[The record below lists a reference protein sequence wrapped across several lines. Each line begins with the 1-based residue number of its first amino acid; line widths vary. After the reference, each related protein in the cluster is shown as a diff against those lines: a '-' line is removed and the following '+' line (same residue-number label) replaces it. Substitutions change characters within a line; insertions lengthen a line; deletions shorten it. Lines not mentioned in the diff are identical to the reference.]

1 MADPETDPLPGPDH
15 APPAGIGLGYL
26 RLEAQ
31 KDKIDLVCRLCGRAL
46 GEEVWAE
53 ALSDG
58 RGGLAFTA
66 PICYS
71 CMTKGVES
79 RATEPER
86 ASRLAALLAKLA
98 DLRPKPRPKQRL
110 RRKRIASPPGVDPQ
124 KTRDGTP
131 P

>member
-1 MADPETDPLPGPDH
+1 MADPETTPLLRPDY

-31 KDKIDLVCRLCGRAL
+31 KDKMDLVCRLCGRGL

-53 ALSDG
+53 AQSDG
-58 RGGLAFTA
+58 QGGLAFTA

-71 CMTKGVES
+71 CMTKGAES

-86 ASRLAALLAKLA
+86 ASRLAALVAKLA
-98 DLRPKPRPKQRL
+98 DLRPKPRPKPRL
-110 RRKRIASPPGVDPQ
+110 RRKRPAAPSERADKEPG
-124 KTRDGTP
+124 RSGG
-131 P
+131 